1 MQYERTHSSVC
12 IYNMVS
18 AYTYFSKDIQ
28 FYTSPKW
35 PCCNT
40 VHDIWLSEVLPLTL
54 VWRQLNRA
62 HNCDTWISGWI
73 NQHQFWHISRLHH
86 FQNGQY
92 KNLFINQST
101 WSVIKSVSSEADKK
115 CWTFLYDRMTRWDV
129 NEDWLYSQCKMP
141 TSILYE
147 VGRILLASFGEFF
160 SHDSACPQTYK
171 EITKIITTVNS
182 TMTNQSRTQCPD
194 CVIRFELSEELR
206 SLSSNNR
213 TRLHLCCMFC

>member
-1 MQYERTHSSVC
+1 
-12 IYNMVS
+12 MVS

-35 PCCNT
+35 PCCNA

-101 WSVIKSVSSEADKK
+101 WSVIKSVSSEADNK
-115 CWTFLYDRMTRWDV
+115 CWTFLYDRMTRWGV

-147 VGRILLASFGEFF
+147 VGRDLVGQLWGVFLPRLSMPPNLQRNYEDNYYSEFD
-160 SHDSACPQTYK
+160 HDQPKQVS
-171 EITKIITTVNS
+171 VS
-182 TMTNQSRTQCPD
+182 W
-194 CVIRFELSEELR
+194 
-206 SLSSNNR
+206 
-213 TRLHLCCMFC
+213 LCY